1 MDRSTIY
8 ATATLVGTIVGAGMF
23 GIPYVV
29 AQSGFLIGAVF
40 LFILTIVSILLHL
53 AYGEIAYKTPGKHRL
68 VGYAEHYLGKYGK
81 VIVTISLLIGFFG
94 SLLVYIIISGEFLSE
109 LFSPLFGGSSF
120 VYSLIFF
127 AIGSLGVLKGLK
139 LIEQLELVIGL
150 LLCGIVLLIFF
161 SGIFHLDVS
170 NLKSINL
177 KQFFLPYGVI
187 LWALAGGA
195 AVPELKEVV
204 KGNGKSYKKA
214 IVLGTLIPAVLYFL
228 FMFVVVGVS
237 GGQTSPEAI
246 QGLTEILGKEITYI
260 GAAFGALASITSF
273 FVIGLALKKVFW
285 YDYRINKNL
294 SWFLVCFIP
303 LLGFLLGLREFIP
316 IIGFLGVFLG
326 AIESVS
332 IILIYKKVS
341 RIKKADLDYN
351 LKLPKIVI
359 FSLIVLFILGF
370 IYQIIYYVA

>member
-1 MDRSTIY
+1 
-8 ATATLVGTIVGAGMF
+8 MF

>member
-237 GGQTSPEAI
+237 GERTSPEAI
-246 QGLTEILGKEITYI
+246 QGLMGILGREITYI
-260 GAAFGALASITSF
+260 GAALGALASITSF

>member
-1 MDRSTIY
+1 MDRTTIY

-40 LFILTIVSILLHL
+40 LFILTLVSILLHL

-237 GGQTSPEAI
+237 GERTSPEAI
-246 QGLTEILGKEITYI
+246 QGLMGILGREITYI

>member
-246 QGLTEILGKEITYI
+246 QGLTGILGKEITYI

>member
-237 GGQTSPEAI
+237 GERTSPEAI
-246 QGLTEILGKEITYI
+246 QGLMGILGREITYI

>member
-214 IVLGTLIPAVLYFL
+214 IILGTLIPAVLYFL

-246 QGLTEILGKEITYI
+246 QGLTGILGKEITYI